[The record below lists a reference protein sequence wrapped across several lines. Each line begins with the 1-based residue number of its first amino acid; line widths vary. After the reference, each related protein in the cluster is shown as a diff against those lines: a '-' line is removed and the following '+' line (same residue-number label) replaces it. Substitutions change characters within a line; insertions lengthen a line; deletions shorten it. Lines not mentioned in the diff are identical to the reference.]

1 MEKAKFKKNIH
12 FTNEEEIFVAKMIS
26 DGADYN
32 KVLQWHMQR
41 FGRPMHKS
49 KYYAHRKK
57 AADTLA
63 ESHEKKTTHSYIRPN
78 ESEKQLFEDHLKIAI
93 LEKTESMDAT
103 KWTGALLK
111 QFAEQERMRPEFK
124 NLDGLKEL
132 EFTARYWNRFLN
144 RQQLCFSTRKSDAKP
159 FTENELN
166 QFRKEMDSKLMF
178 YKRDDI
184 FNCDESAWF
193 YRETKGRIIVR
204 KGEHLRCT
212 KCTMSTEYVMI
223 I

>member
-1 MEKAKFKKNIH
+1 MAHATIWAPDAQVKILCASEKGRKH
-12 FTNEEEIFVAKMIS
+12 
-26 DGADYN
+26 
-32 KVLQWHMQR
+32 
-41 FGRPMHKS
+41 FGRVS
-49 KYYAHRKK
+49 R
-57 AADTLA
+57 
-63 ESHEKKTTHSYIRPN
+63 EKTTHSYIRPN
-78 ESEKQLFEDHLKIAI
+78 ESEKQLFEDHLKTAI

-103 KWTGALLK
+103 KWTVPLLK

-124 NLDGLKEL
+124 DLDGLKEL
-132 EFTARYWNRFLN
+132 QFTVRYWNRFLN
-144 RQQLCFSTRKSDAKP
+144 RQQICFSNRKSDAKP

-193 YRETKGRIIVR
+193 YRETRGRIIVR
-204 KGEHLRCT
+204 KG
-212 KCTMSTEYVMI
+212 KCRMSTEYVLI

>member
-12 FTNEEEIFVAKMIS
+12 FIV
-26 DGADYN
+26 
-32 KVLQWHMQR
+32 
-41 FGRPMHKS
+41 
-49 KYYAHRKK
+49 
-57 AADTLA
+57 
-63 ESHEKKTTHSYIRPN
+63 
-78 ESEKQLFEDHLKIAI
+78 
-93 LEKTESMDAT
+93 
-103 KWTGALLK
+103 
-111 QFAEQERMRPEFK
+111 
-124 NLDGLKEL
+124 GLKEL
-132 EFTARYWNRFLN
+132 QFTVRYWNRFLN

-193 YRETKGRIIVR
+193 YRETKGRIIVK

>member
-1 MEKAKFKKNIH
+1 
-12 FTNEEEIFVAKMIS
+12 MIS

-32 KVLQWHMQR
+32 KVQWHMQR

-124 NLDGLKEL
+124 NLDG
-132 EFTARYWNRFLN
+132 
-144 RQQLCFSTRKSDAKP
+144 
-159 FTENELN
+159 
-166 QFRKEMDSKLMF
+166 
-178 YKRDDI
+178 
-184 FNCDESAWF
+184 
-193 YRETKGRIIVR
+193 
-204 KGEHLRCT
+204 
-212 KCTMSTEYVMI
+212 
-223 I
+223 

>member
-12 FTNEEEIFVAKMIS
+12 FTNEEEIFVAKMIA

-32 KVLQWHMQR
+32 KVLQWHLRR

-49 KYYAHRKK
+49 KFYAHRKK
-57 AADTLA
+57 AAKTLA
-63 ESHEKKTTHSYIRPN
+63 ESNEKKLTHSYTRPN

-93 LEKTESMDAT
+93 LEKTESMDAM
-103 KWTGALLK
+103 KWTLALLK
-111 QFAEQERMRPEFK
+111 QFAEQERMRQEYV

-132 EFTARYWNRFLN
+132 QFSSRYWDRFVI
-144 RQQLCFSTRKSDAKP
+144 RQQMNFSTRKSDAKP

-166 QFRKEMDSKLMF
+166 QFRKDMDSRLMF

-193 YRETKGRIIVR
+193 YRETRGRILVR
-204 KGEHLRCT
+204 KG
-212 KCTMSTEYVMI
+212 
-223 I
+223 

>member
-1 MEKAKFKKNIH
+1 
-12 FTNEEEIFVAKMIS
+12 MIS

-49 KYYAHRKK
+49 KFYAHRKK
-57 AADTLA
+57 AANTLA
-63 ESHEKKTTHSYIRPN
+63 ESHEKKNTHSYIRPN

-111 QFAEQERMRPEFK
+111 QFAEQERMRPEFN

-132 EFTARYWNRFLN
+132 QFTRRYWNRFLN

-193 YRETKGRIIVR
+193 YRETRGRIIVR

-212 KCTMSTEYVMI
+212 MSTEYVVI

>member
-1 MEKAKFKKNIH
+1 
-12 FTNEEEIFVAKMIS
+12 
-26 DGADYN
+26 
-32 KVLQWHMQR
+32 
-41 FGRPMHKS
+41 
-49 KYYAHRKK
+49 
-57 AADTLA
+57 
-63 ESHEKKTTHSYIRPN
+63 
-78 ESEKQLFEDHLKIAI
+78 
-93 LEKTESMDAT
+93 MDAT

-111 QFAEQERMRPEFK
+111 QFAEQERMRPEFS

-132 EFTARYWNRFLN
+132 QFTVRYWNRFLN

-159 FTENELN
+159 FTEIELN

-212 KCTMSTEYVMI
+212 KCTMSTEYVVI